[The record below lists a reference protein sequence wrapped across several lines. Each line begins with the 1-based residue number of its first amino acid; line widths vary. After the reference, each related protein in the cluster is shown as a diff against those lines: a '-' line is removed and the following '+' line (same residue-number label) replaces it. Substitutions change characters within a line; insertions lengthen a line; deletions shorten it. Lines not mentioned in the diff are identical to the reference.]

1 MLQFIQAAV
10 VVISMVVTQS
20 ADSQLSPTT
29 HRMEFPE
36 EQDPGTVVA
45 NLPQMFNVRFNDL
58 PGRYFEIIGQ
68 RMKVGN
74 KVVTSGG
81 KWLKIDRFTGVIA
94 VDEPVDRE
102 TECGED
108 PDLKCVIMLQV
119 CFNIIV

>member
-1 MLQFIQAAV
+1 MEYIQTAAV
-10 VVISMVVTQS
+10 IIAVISIHTAQ
-20 ADSQLSPTT
+20 SQLSART

-36 EQDPGTVVA
+36 EQDPGTIVA

-74 KVVTSGG
+74 KVVMSDGT
-81 KWLKIDRFTGVIA
+81 WLKIDRSTGVIS

-108 PDLKCVIMLQV
+108 PELECVILLQV
-119 CFNIIV
+119 